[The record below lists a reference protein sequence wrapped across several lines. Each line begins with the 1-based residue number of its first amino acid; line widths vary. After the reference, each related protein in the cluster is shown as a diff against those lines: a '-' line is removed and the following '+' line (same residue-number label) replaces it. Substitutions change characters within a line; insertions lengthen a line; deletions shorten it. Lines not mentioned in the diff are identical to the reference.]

1 MTMNRLG
8 RDTVVP
14 ALGPVSKDRV
24 KPAIQHGHDQSH
36 HGHHGRDLA
45 ETPPGLR
52 LAIADLAG
60 QPGPGPLADSELGH
74 PLQNEPSAH
83 EVHRLGAPSPSSDI
97 GKAASFA
104 GVFGQDVAGSFKIR
118 ICFGYYT
125 TPDSECI

>member
-83 EVHRLGAPSPSSDI
+83 EVHRLGAPSPSDMCLYI
-97 GKAASFA
+97 YIYIQH
-104 GVFGQDVAGSFKIR
+104 VFL
-118 ICFGYYT
+118 
-125 TPDSECI
+125 